1 MLKARLCILSFFF
14 VLIKRVLYRFTH
26 LTENSWHSLQ
36 YFADRDIFC
45 AGRVAEEDLNRVA
58 AAAGGTVQTSVNN
71 IIPEVSEMNFFACY
85 LDMLTSFKRL
95 LIMFL

>member
-1 MLKARLCILSFFF
+1 MFHFQYQS
-14 VLIKRVLYRFTH
+14 RVLDCVLLGIF
-26 LTENSWHSLQ
+26 LQ

-71 IIPEVSEMNFFACY
+71 IIDEVREKGISLFAIGY
-85 LDMLTSFKRL
+85 AY
-95 LIMFL
+95 